1 MIAYRSGASSHIPQ
15 QHLSCAP
22 LPGHQLRVFFA
33 GPVCLTVSAWLPGLV
48 SPDACPSYFGVRA
61 TLLTEA

>member
-33 GPVCLTVSAWLPGLV
+33 GPVCLAVREFTRVS
-48 SPDACPSYFGVRA
+48 
-61 TLLTEA
+61 